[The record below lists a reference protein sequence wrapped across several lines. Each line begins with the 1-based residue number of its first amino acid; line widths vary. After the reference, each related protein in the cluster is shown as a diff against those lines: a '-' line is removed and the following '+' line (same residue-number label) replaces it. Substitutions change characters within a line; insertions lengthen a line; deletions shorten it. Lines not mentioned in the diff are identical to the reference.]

1 MPTLFYLF
9 LLLSCCTSLVILSPE
24 QLVLSHTRAR
34 FGWYYGNASIFGNV
48 EESEPLNA
56 CTPLESNHTGSVV
69 LAIRGGVKGCTFETK
84 VTNVFFS
91 FFRYLYRLSN
101 RELLLRSS

>member
-1 MPTLFYLF
+1 M
-9 LLLSCCTSLVILSPE
+9 LSPE